1 MTKARDRIRKIA
13 SDRISPYT
21 GNYVPP
27 ERELKVSNSRY
38 DAKYLLLFFYVIL
51 ALVLIFGSIR

>member
-21 GNYVPP
+21 GSYVPP
-27 ERELKVSNSRY
+27 ERELKVNNSRY
-38 DAKYLLLFFYVIL
+38 DTKYFYVIL
-51 ALVLIFGSIR
+51 ALVLIFGSTR

>member
-21 GNYVPP
+21 GSYVPP
-27 ERELKVSNSRY
+27 ERELKVNNSRY
-38 DAKYLLLFFYVIL
+38 DTKIPTFIFLCYLSFSFDFWIN
-51 ALVLIFGSIR
+51 